1 METTNKYVV
10 GGQNTQVQN
19 TATVTNPVTTTQ
31 QETQTQTQQQI
42 EDGDKKSQDILKWAG
57 IIAAGALLVGGT
69 IYGIKKGKT
78 TSLEDIDFNKGIAKL
93 KQSGEEFSGTIKHK
107 LKNGDKVKMTY
118 ENGIL
123 KKSTRKG
130 SKAFTKTYEYGT
142 DGKISKLVKDGKEL
156 NTAEKRKLTKRI
168 LDEAHEREIQKE
180 ALERTREA
188 RNTET
193 KAQEFQERIFKNVDK
208 STQKSAEE
216 SANVLNELLDE
227 KYKQE
232 ALERADAKVAAKEF
246 EEKAQK
252 EYFSRVDK
260 TGGKVARESARKFM
274 TPYERVD
281 DILNDE
287 SLNYNAFE
295 LKNAQ
300 KNSEYIKKYFNPET
314 ISALSDRQIAT
325 LNMRANCEADFAEA
339 AKFLEDN
346 FTTEEIKKISNGT
359 YSNVFIQNL
368 FDATVYNP
376 NEAQNIIKWYKG
388 K

>member
-1 METTNKYVV
+1 METANKYIV
-10 GGQNTQVQN
+10 GGQNAQVQN
-19 TATVTNPVTTTQ
+19 TTTVTNPATTTQ

-107 LKNGDKVKMTY
+107 LKNGDKLTMTY

-123 KKSTRKG
+123 KESTRKG
-130 SKAFTKTYEYGT
+130 NKAFTKTYEYDT
-142 DGKISKLVKDGKEL
+142 DGKISKLVKDGREL

-168 LDEAHEREIQKE
+168 LDETHERDIQIE

-188 RNTET
+188 RNTEI

-216 SANVLNELLDE
+216 SANILDQLLDE

-246 EEKAQK
+246 EQKAQK

-274 TPYERVD
+274 TPEQKLF
-281 DILNDE
+281 DILDDDTMGKHPATSKKNMAKRAQYLEKYLKPEALEAMQDE
-287 SLNYNAFE
+287 SIRALLVDFIPRGGPSYKEIVKTLNATPVKK
-295 LKNAQ
+295 LKNLT
-300 KNSEYIKKYFNPET
+300 STDIGSMLMMY
-314 ISALSDRQIAT
+314 
-325 LNMRANCEADFAEA
+325 
-339 AKFLEDN
+339 
-346 FTTEEIKKISNGT
+346 
-359 YSNVFIQNL
+359 
-368 FDATVYNP
+368 
-376 NEAQNIIKWYKG
+376 NII
-388 K
+388 

>member
-1 METTNKYVV
+1 MEIANKYVT
-10 GGQNTQVQN
+10 GGQNAQVQN
-19 TATVTNPVTTTQ
+19 TTATTNPVTANQ
-31 QETQTQTQQQI
+31 QQVQTEPQQQI

-107 LKNGDKVKMTY
+107 LKNGDKLTMTY

-130 SKAFTKTYEYGT
+130 NKAFTKTYEYDA
-142 DGKISKLVKDGKEL
+142 DGKISKLVKDGREL
-156 NTAEKRKLTKRI
+156 NTAEKRNLTKRI
-168 LDEAHEREIQKE
+168 LDEVHERGIQIE
-180 ALERTREA
+180 ALERTIEA
-188 RNTET
+188 RNAEI
-193 KAQEFQERIFKNVDK
+193 KAQEFRERIFKNVDK

-232 ALERADAKVAAKEF
+232 ALERANTKTTAKEL

-260 TGGKVARESARKFM
+260 TGGKVARESARNFM
-274 TPYERVD
+274 SPEQKLF
-281 DILNDE
+281 DILDDDTMGKHPATSKKNMAKRAQYLEKYLKPEALEAMQDE
-287 SLNYNAFE
+287 SIRALLVNFIPRGGPSYKEIVKTLNATPVKK
-295 LKNAQ
+295 LKNL
-300 KNSEYIKKYFNPET
+300 T
-314 ISALSDRQIAT
+314 SADIGYML
-325 LNMRANCEADFAEA
+325 MM
-339 AKFLEDN
+339 
-346 FTTEEIKKISNGT
+346 
-359 YSNVFIQNL
+359 Y
-368 FDATVYNP
+368 
-376 NEAQNIIKWYKG
+376 NII
-388 K
+388 